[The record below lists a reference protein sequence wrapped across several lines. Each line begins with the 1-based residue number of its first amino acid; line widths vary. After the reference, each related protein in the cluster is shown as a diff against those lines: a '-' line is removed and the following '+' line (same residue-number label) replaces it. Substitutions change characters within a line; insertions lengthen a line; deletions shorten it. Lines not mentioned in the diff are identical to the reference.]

1 MSSKKPN
8 RKIPGRNT
16 GGTLSKQT
24 ILLIALSAAL
34 VLVIAALIILL
45 CVWKSK
51 PENQPV
57 PSAEP
62 TKEVTVEAE
71 TAEPTEEPE
80 PVFTDVEF
88 GSADYSKDFFS
99 KDLFIGDSIA
109 VGLSDYSKLD
119 AVNVAASVSLTPY
132 KAHAESITLGDG
144 TSGTA
149 LSYAE
154 AMQPKRIFLMLGFN
168 GLSSP
173 NAMQGSFRELMT
185 KLETACPDA
194 VIYCCSITPL
204 TADSTAAASAGF
216 SNENV
221 RSFNEYL
228 KTLSSEL
235 GIIYLDLNTHMSDA
249 NGNLKS
255 EYNEVDGMHLTSAT
269 YEYILSYIQRYI
281 TEAPEAEA
289 SSKAAG
295 TMAPAETTTTPADTT
310 VPAESTSE
318 PSQSETEQSEPETS
332 GLSENYDKEF
342 FSNDLFIGD
351 SITTGLS
358 LYGALS
364 PKNVAAAV
372 GYTPYKAYNTEIAL
386 GDGTTGT
393 AFDYAV
399 KMQPKRIF
407 IMLGSNGITTASA
420 MEDSYRTLLDKLAA
434 KCPDS
439 TVYVMA
445 VTPVTDD
452 STAASYANITN
463 TMITDFNKFIKSLA
477 DEKGLTYIDMYSLLA
492 DDNGYFLHEY
502 AENDGLHFKGVTYK
516 VMLSYIESLI

>member
-1 MSSKKPN
+1 MTKKSNKRPPVRNGKKSGLSKKA
-8 RKIPGRNT
+8 IM
-16 GGTLSKQT
+16 
-24 ILLIALSAAL
+24 LIVMSVAL
-34 VLVIAALIILL
+34 VLVIIALIILL
-45 CVWKSK
+45 NVWKSK
-51 PENQPV
+51 PENQPA
-57 PSAEP
+57 PSEP
-62 TKEVTVEAE
+62 TKEVTVEE
-71 TAEPTEEPE
+71 TAEPTVEPE
-80 PVFTDVEF
+80 PEFTDVDF
-88 GSADYSKDFFS
+88 GSADYSRDFFA

-119 AVNVAASVSLTPY
+119 AANVAASVSLTPY
-132 KAHAESITLGDG
+132 KAHAEAIALGDG
-144 TSGTA
+144 TSGSA

-154 AMQPKRIFLMLGFN
+154 KMQPQRIFLMLGFN

-173 NAMQGSFRELMT
+173 NAMQGSFRDLMV
-185 KLETACPDA
+185 KLEEACPDA

-204 TADSTAAASAGF
+204 TANSSAAASAGF
-216 SNENV
+216 GNDNV

-235 GIIYLDLNTHMSDA
+235 GVVYLDLNSHMSDDS
-249 NGNLKS
+249 GCLKQ

-295 TMAPAETTTTPADTT
+295 TLPPAETTAPEQTTSAPEETT
-310 VPAESTSE
+310 TAPEETTS
-318 PSQSETEQSEPETS
+318 SEPEES
-332 GLSENYDKEF
+332 GLSESYDQEF
-342 FSNDLFIGD
+342 FANDLFIGD

-358 LYGALS
+358 LYGVLS

-420 MEDSYRTLLDKLAA
+420 MEDSYRTLLDKLAK

-445 VTPVTDD
+445 VTPVTND
-452 STAASYANITN
+452 SSSAAYAGITN

-477 DEKGLTYIDMYSLLA
+477 DEKGLTYIDMYSLLS

-502 AENDGLHFKGVTYK
+502 AESDGLHFKGATYK
-516 VMLSYIESLI
+516 VMLSYIESVI

>member
-1 MSSKKPN
+1 MSSKKTNKRP
-8 RKIPGRNT
+8 PVRN
-16 GGTLSKQT
+16 GKKNGLSKKSVM
-24 ILLIALSAAL
+24 LIVLIAAL
-34 VLVIAALIILL
+34 VLVIVALIILL
-45 CVWKSK
+45 NVWKSK
-51 PENQPV
+51 PKNQPQ
-57 PSAEP
+57 PAEP
-62 TKEVTVEAE
+62 TKEATVEVAPE
-71 TAEPTEEPE
+71 PTAEPEPQ
-80 PVFTDVEF
+80 FTDVEF

-109 VGLSDYSKLD
+109 VGLTDYSKLD
-119 AVNVAASVSLTPY
+119 PANVAASVSLTPY
-132 KAHAESITLGDG
+132 KAHAEAISLSDG
-144 TSGTA
+144 SSGTA

-154 AMQPKRIFLMLGFN
+154 GMQPERIFLMLGFN
-168 GLSSP
+168 GLTSP
-173 NAMQGSFRELMT
+173 NAMQGSFRDLMT

-204 TADSTAAASAGF
+204 TANSTAAASAGF
-216 SNENV
+216 GNENV

-235 GIIYLDLNTHMSDA
+235 GVIYLDLNKHMSDDS
-249 NGNLKS
+249 GNLKA

-281 TEAPEAEA
+281 TEAPEPEA

-295 TMAPAETTTTPADTT
+295 TLIPAQTTAPEQTTAAPEETT
-310 VPAESTSE
+310 
-318 PSQSETEQSEPETS
+318 QSAPEQSEPES
-332 GLSENYDKEF
+332 EGLSENYDKEF
-342 FSNDLFIGD
+342 FENDLFIGD

-386 GDGTTGT
+386 GDGTNGT

-420 MEDSYRTLLDKLAA
+420 MEDSYRTLLDKLAK

-439 TVYVMA
+439 TVYLLA
-445 VTPVTDD
+445 VTPVTSD
-452 STAASYANITN
+452 STTAAYSGITN

-477 DEKGLTYIDMYSLLA
+477 DEKGLTYIDMYSLLS
-492 DDNGYFLHEY
+492 DEDGYFLHEY
-502 AENDGLHFKGVTYK
+502 AESDGLHFKGVTYK

>member
-1 MSSKKPN
+1 MTKKSNKRPPVRNGKKSGLSKKA
-8 RKIPGRNT
+8 IM
-16 GGTLSKQT
+16 
-24 ILLIALSAAL
+24 LIVMSVAL
-34 VLVIAALIILL
+34 VLVIIALIILL
-45 CVWKSK
+45 NVWKSK
-51 PENQPV
+51 PENQPA
-57 PSAEP
+57 PSEP
-62 TKEVTVEAE
+62 TKEVTVEE
-71 TAEPTEEPE
+71 TAEPTVEPE
-80 PVFTDVEF
+80 PEFTDVDF
-88 GSADYSKDFFS
+88 GSADYSREFFA

-119 AVNVAASVSLTPY
+119 AANVAASVSLTPY
-132 KAHAESITLGDG
+132 KAHAEAIALGDG
-144 TSGTA
+144 TSGSA

-154 AMQPKRIFLMLGFN
+154 KMQPQRIFLMLGFN

-173 NAMQGSFRELMT
+173 NAMQGSFRDLMV
-185 KLETACPDA
+185 KLEEACPDA

-204 TADSTAAASAGF
+204 TANSSAAASAGF
-216 SNENV
+216 GNDNV

-235 GIIYLDLNTHMSDA
+235 GVVYLDLNSHMSDDS
-249 NGNLKS
+249 GCLKQ

-295 TMAPAETTTTPADTT
+295 TLPPAETTAPEQTTSAPEETT
-310 VPAESTSE
+310 TAPEETTS
-318 PSQSETEQSEPETS
+318 SEPEES
-332 GLSENYDKEF
+332 GLSESYDQEF
-342 FSNDLFIGD
+342 FANDLFIGD

-358 LYGALS
+358 LYGVLS

-420 MEDSYRTLLDKLAA
+420 MEDSYRTLLDKLAK

-445 VTPVTDD
+445 VTPVTND
-452 STAASYANITN
+452 SSSAAYAGITN

-477 DEKGLTYIDMYSLLA
+477 DEKGLTYIDMYSLLS

-502 AENDGLHFKGVTYK
+502 AESDGLHFKGATYK
-516 VMLSYIESLI
+516 VMLSYIESVI